1 MQKRTAYLLAGMGL
15 FLLALV
21 AVLTVLHLS
30 SLTQVP
36 EGAVQVE
43 FGGETAFVRPAD
55 LSLSAISGTVVNG
68 KGDEIAVEG
77 RGLPLLQVLQAAGVT
92 DYSAV
97 RAVADDSYHAEYTAA
112 ELTEEGRVVLL
123 AEEDSFRIV
132 AFGDKDSRRNVS
144 GVIRLVVS

>member
-1 MQKRTAYLLAGMGL
+1 MGL
-15 FLLALV
+15 FLVALV

-43 FGGETAFVRPAD
+43 ISGKTAFVRPAD
-55 LSLSAISGTVVNG
+55 LSLSHISGTVING
-68 KGDEIAVEG
+68 KGDEIAVSG
-77 RGLPLLQVLQAAGVT
+77 RGLPLLQVLQAADIT
-92 DYSAV
+92 EFSAV

-112 ELTEEGRVVLL
+112 ELMEEGRVVLL
-123 AEEDSFRIV
+123 LEEDSFRIV

>member
-1 MQKRTAYLLAGMGL
+1 MTSFDKQRLYELLRRIPKGRVVTYGA
-15 FLLALV
+15 LAAALGNPGWAR
-21 AVLTVLHLS
+21 AVGNALHHNPDG
-30 SLTQVP
+30 VKNP
-36 EGAVQVE
+36 CYK
-43 FGGETAFVRPAD
+43 
-55 LSLSAISGTVVNG
+55 VVNG
-68 KGDEIAVEG
+68 KGDEIAVDG

-123 AEEDSFRIV
+123 TEGDSFRIV